1 MSGAKGVK
9 IADVDL
15 PNSLKPGDRATAR
28 IDATNTSNF
37 IAPWDDDRCNSGN
50 VGLLVEGVL
59 VGPDGEEHVGD
70 TVCAEQHD
78 IVASYE
84 VTSEVSFE
92 APQTE
97 GTHRFEAYV
106 RTAET
111 GKESSRVSESID
123 VYRDSNDAPEEAPD
137 DDSNTGNPFN
147 LPDPSD
153 STGPGEG
160 VLAGLW
166 EIVPTWGWGL
176 GAIVL
181 AGVAY
186 TYTRPLWSIVGG
198 VMPA

>member
-1 MSGAKGVK
+1 MAGAKGVK

-15 PNSLKPGDRATAR
+15 PDSLRPGDRATAR

-37 IAPWDDDRCNSGN
+37 IAPWDEDRCNSGN

-84 VTSEVSFE
+84 VTSNVSFE
-92 APQTE
+92 APHAE
-97 GTHRFEAYV
+97 GTHRYEAFV

-111 GKESSRVSESID
+111 GEESSRVSESVD
-123 VYRDSNDAPEEAPD
+123 VYRDSDDAPEEAPD
-137 DDSNTGNPFN
+137 DDSNTDNPFN
-147 LPDPSD
+147 WPDPPD
-153 STGPGEG
+153 PTDPGSG
-160 VLAGLW
+160 LVGNLW
-166 EIVPTWGWGL
+166 EIVPMWGWGL

-186 TYTRPLWSIVGG
+186 SYTRPLWSIVGG
-198 VMPA
+198 VVSE